1 MSKLQTFHYWFIL
14 KLMKERVVF
23 LISLII
29 GLLCLLTYIINVNPQ
44 FVQLLNLQQFDREE
58 LRKRVNELSSPFLDK
73 KKEYKKIES
82 VYTSS
87 ETAKI
92 LERIFE
98 LKAELKFANDK
109 IPNTFLETEFFEP
122 ESSTKI
128 ENVDPYLKIAV
139 DINSDV
145 SYLEIKSK
153 NDLKSQNRKI
163 FEIGEIIG
171 LNFNKMSRMEPSK
184 VDTFELSQRSKE
196 STILAEGK
204 GNEII
209 FYENIEGVPLTSYAH
224 KWTIAEEGIKYERVL
239 ALKKQLKP
247 KDSSQFEALVSFFFW
262 FILGFFAFLT
272 LIFKI
277 RRDELDYNLL
287 LWLGVLITLISLIS
301 FSYRLPFNFF
311 LIILFLILST
321 VIGFFLS
328 LIFTVA
334 ESKTRDN
341 FDRHLK
347 VFDAIVSMN
356 INVKENGRMVLRSFF
371 FGNLFFIV
379 PLVYIFIEQLKE
391 KNKIVIFPPD
401 CVDVSSTFPLS
412 FLFNNLVSSLI
423 FPYFCII
430 LFGIFAPSLLS
441 RKNNFISQSIVSLF
455 FASVSSIT
463 SGYKPFYISFA
474 MFFFIS
480 FVLLQFWQREG
491 FIGTFFAMFFPLAIQ
506 RGLIL
511 IFAKDAQIA
520 IEGASLLILI
530 ILFLIFACYW
540 SVKGREINRITPY
553 EPLYLK
559 KIKEKERFERELEIA
574 KSLQQRLLPKD
585 PPTLEKI
592 EIATFCEPANEVG
605 GDYYD
610 FIDIGERKI
619 LSFLGD
625 VSGKGIKAA
634 FYMTLAKGLLHGSF
648 GLVKDHKELLKL
660 LNQRFG
666 SLCEEGIFLTL
677 ITLTIDRDSCQIIVT
692 SAGHNP
698 PLLCK
703 GGKSEYLPVKGL
715 VIGPLPEEMVMNSL
729 LEYQFKLEKDD
740 VLLLY
745 TDGVTESFD
754 HQFEEYGTT
763 RLEEAVL
770 NCCHKSPQEIIEEI
784 RKSVFRFT
792 GGAPLRDD
800 FTMVVLKGRDV

>member
-1 MSKLQTFHYWFIL
+1 
-14 KLMKERVVF
+14 MKGRVVF
-23 LISLII
+23 LISSII
-29 GLLCLLTYIINVNPQ
+29 GLLCLVAYIINVNPQ
-44 FVQLLNLQQFDREE
+44 FVQLLNLKQFDREE
-58 LRKRVNELSSPFLDK
+58 LRKQVNEVSSNFLDK
-73 KKEYKKIES
+73 KKEYKKRES
-82 VYTSS
+82 IYTAG
-87 ETAKI
+87 EAAKV
-92 LERIFE
+92 LEKIFE
-98 LKAELKFANDK
+98 LKAELKIANDK
-109 IPNTFLETEFFEP
+109 IPNTFLETQFFEP
-122 ESSTKI
+122 DSLSKI
-128 ENVDPYLKIAV
+128 ENVAPYLIIAI
-139 DINSDV
+139 DTNSKV

-153 NDLKSQNRKI
+153 NDRKSQNRRI
-163 FEIGEIIG
+163 YEIGEVIG
-171 LNFNKMSRMEPSK
+171 LNFNKMSRMESSK
-184 VDTFELSQRSKE
+184 NDTFEVSQRAKE
-196 STILAEGK
+196 RTIITEEKA
-204 GNEII
+204 NVII

-224 KWTIAEEGIKYERVL
+224 KWTIDEEGIKYERAL

-247 KDSSQFEALVSFFFW
+247 VDSSQLEDILSFFFW

-287 LWLGVLITLISLIS
+287 LWLGILISLISLIS
-301 FSYRLPFNFF
+301 FSLTITFNFF

-328 LIFTVA
+328 LIFAVA

-347 VFDAIVSMN
+347 VLDAIVSMN
-356 INVKENGRMVLRSFF
+356 INVKENGRLVLRSFF

-379 PLVYIFIEQLKE
+379 PLFYIFMEQLKQK
-391 KNKIVIFPPD
+391 KNIVVFPPH
-401 CVDVSSTFPLS
+401 CIDVSSTFPLS
-412 FLFNNLVSSLI
+412 FLFNNLISSLM

-430 LFGIFAPSLLS
+430 LFGIFAPSLLA
-441 RKNNFISQSIVSLF
+441 RKNNLIFQSILSLF
-455 FASVSSIT
+455 FASLSSIPL
-463 SGYKPFYISFA
+463 GYKPLYISFLV
-474 MFFFIS
+474 FFFIS
-480 FVLLQFWQREG
+480 FVLLQFWNREG
-491 FIGTFFAMFFPLAIQ
+491 FIGTFLAMFFPLSIQ
-506 RGLIL
+506 RGLLL

-520 IEGASLLILI
+520 IEGASLLVLI
-530 ILFLIFACYW
+530 ILFLIVACYW
-540 SVKGREINRITPY
+540 SVKGREIDRITPY
-553 EPLYLK
+553 EPLYLR

-574 KSLQQRLLPKD
+574 KSLQQRLLPKN
-585 PPTLEKI
+585 PPNLEKI

-610 FIDIGERKI
+610 FIDLGQRKI

-677 ITLTIDRDSCQIIVT
+677 ITLTIDRDSCDVIVT

-729 LEYQFKLEKDD
+729 IEYQFKIEKND

-754 HQFEEYGTT
+754 HKFEEYGTE
-763 RLEEAVL
+763 RLEEVVL
-770 NCCHKSPQEIIEEI
+770 SCCHKSPKEIIDEI
-784 RKSVFRFT
+784 RKSVSKFT